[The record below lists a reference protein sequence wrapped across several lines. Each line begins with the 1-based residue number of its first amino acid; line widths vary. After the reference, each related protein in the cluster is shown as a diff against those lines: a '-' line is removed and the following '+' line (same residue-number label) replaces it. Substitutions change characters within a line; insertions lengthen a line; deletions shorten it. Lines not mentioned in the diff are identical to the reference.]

1 MGQKKKY
8 KVLILLNDLPFFVS
22 HRLPLA
28 FAALMAGYEVH
39 VATPPENS
47 IDLSVYGIRYHQLTL
62 SRRGRSLL
70 GELRTF
76 ASVVRIMNAVKPDLV
91 HLVTIKPVLYGGI
104 AARLVAVPAVV
115 SAVSGLGAVFIAR
128 GFLASCFRSI
138 VNRLYRLAFG
148 HPNLAVIFQN
158 QDDRQQFVRNGL
170 VAAGNTVLV
179 RGSGVDLAEYPCV
192 SEPEGVCVVT
202 MVSRLLVDKGVCEFV
217 EAARV
222 LRARHVEVIMRVIG
236 DPDPGNPATITRE
249 QLDAWKQRGD
259 VEFLGF
265 RTDIAH
271 QYAVSNIAC
280 LPSYRE
286 GLPKSLVEAAAC
298 GRAVI
303 TTDVPGCRYVIEPG
317 NTGLLVPVRD
327 ALALADAIEYLVRNP
342 EQRTRM
348 GAAGRDFAEREFG
361 IKGVVDAHMQ
371 LYQRLLANI

>member
-158 QDDRQQFVRNGL
+158 PDDRQQFVRNGL